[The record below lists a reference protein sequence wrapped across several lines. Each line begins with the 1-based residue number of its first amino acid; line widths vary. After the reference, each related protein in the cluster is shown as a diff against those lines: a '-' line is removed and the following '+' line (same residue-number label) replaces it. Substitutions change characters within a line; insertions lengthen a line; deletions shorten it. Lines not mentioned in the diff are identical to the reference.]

1 MASNPKDRKAETAAA
16 TGAPS
21 ADPQIEIEN
30 GNEDEDGNG
39 NGNGNGDKGVWEKD
53 ELKEKDVL
61 KEELEIKQK
70 DWKDKE
76 KELVKD
82 QKDIYEAKVHKDHK
96 DTKEAKDKEYKEHK
110 DYKDPKDHKLEFKD
124 HKPELKDQQKDLD
137 KQSLPLGPVNPGDP
151 ATRPDIEQRLAALEG
166 KVATFIR
173 DSSRPDLRAGALKN
187 EPDQSGGGQGSGG

>member
-1 MASNPKDRKAETAAA
+1 MASNPKDPKAETAAA

-21 ADPQIEIEN
+21 ADPQIE
-30 GNEDEDGNG
+30 NG
-39 NGNGNGDKGVWEKD
+39 NGDGNGDKGVWEKD
-53 ELKEKDVL
+53 ELKE
-61 KEELEIKQK
+61 LEIKQK
-70 DWKDKE
+70 DWKEKE

-82 QKDIYEAKVHKDHK
+82 QKDINDAKVHKEHK
-96 DTKEAKDKEYKEHK
+96 DIKEAKDKEYKEHK
-110 DYKDPKDHKLEFKD
+110 DYKDPKDHKLEFKE

-137 KQSLPLGPVNPGDP
+137 KQNLPLGPVNPGDP